1 MTLQEKV
8 ELLDVFHRL
17 GFAVIVV
24 CHFKINKS
32 SKDHCL
38 KKERENACDAVTA
51 ATPADTKIW
60 HFL

>member
-1 MTLQEKV
+1 M
-8 ELLDVFHRL
+8 

-38 KKERENACDAVTA
+38 KQKRERERERERENVCDAVTA
-51 ATPADTKIW
+51 ATPADTKIQ